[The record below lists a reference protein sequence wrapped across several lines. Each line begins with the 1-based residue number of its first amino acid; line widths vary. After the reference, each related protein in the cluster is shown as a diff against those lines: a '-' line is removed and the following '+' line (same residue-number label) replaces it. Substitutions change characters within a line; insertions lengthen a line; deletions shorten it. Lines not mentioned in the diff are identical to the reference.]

1 MTGPKVS
8 SLGVCLSFDAQAAWR
23 RDHVLGEEGCVCW
36 GTPFLTQ
43 NISDQLWKEAQG
55 GERAVPLVLWCSPSG
70 PLSPSLGRPLL
81 VLFLWGKEDGS
92 APHTPSPH
100 CLRDPGLCP
109 EG

>member
-1 MTGPKVS
+1 MKVTGPKVS

-43 NISDQLWKEAQG
+43 NISDQFWKEAQG

-81 VLFLWGKEDGS
+81 VLFLDG
-92 APHTPSPH
+92 
-100 CLRDPGLCP
+100 LL
-109 EG
+109 